1 MSDIVFYILCGI
13 LSVAVLIGI
22 AMMSK
27 VKTAVTGNRI
37 SAIAMVCAIA
47 LVLVKYEIISVLSLW
62 ICMALGLAIGIL
74 WAYKVKMIEMPQM
87 VALLNGFGGIASAI
101 VGTILMVDSSG
112 MNSFELI
119 TAALALVV
127 GIATFTG
134 SMVAAGK
141 LHKVISQKPI
151 ILKNHQLITVVL
163 LILSV
168 LSVVLAIL
176 LPDALFVSTAL
187 TKAEKIF
194 NDGEFIKSETF
205 DIPRQRDVYES
216 ALRKEQESI
225 DLYKEMKNEAKDPK
239 EKEIFELLIKQETE
253 HYNVFEGL
261 IELLTKA
268 EDWVESAE
276 FGNREDY

>member
-1 MSDIVFYILCGI
+1 MNTLEFAIRIEYEGRDFYLKQAELSEDEGLKAVFLSLANEEEHHAKILE
-13 LSVAVLIGI
+13 
-22 AMMSK
+22 SK
-27 VKTAVTGNRI
+27 LNG
-37 SAIAMVCAIA
+37 
-47 LVLVKYEIISVLSLW
+47 LPYEI
-62 ICMALGLAIGIL
+62 
-74 WAYKVKMIEMPQM
+74 K
-87 VALLNGFGGIASAI
+87 
-101 VGTILMVDSSG
+101 
-112 MNSFELI
+112 
-119 TAALALVV
+119 
-127 GIATFTG
+127 
-134 SMVAAGK
+134 
-141 LHKVISQKPI
+141 
-151 ILKNHQLITVVL
+151 
-163 LILSV
+163 
-168 LSVVLAIL
+168 
-176 LPDALFVSTAL
+176 VSTAL